1 LPPEMA
7 KQVEAYLTKRSSHD
21 CATRHPTS
29 SR

>member
-1 LPPEMA
+1 LPPAMA
-7 KQVEAYLTKRSSHD
+7 KQVEAHLTKRSSHD